1 MGIAASIGNFSK
13 DLLMGGDTTN
23 SWTEF
28 YLAMALDFEEMMVSK
43 RITAAAAN
51 VAINKNFD
59 AESASFIKNSV
70 DNTLFAY
77 LLTNEYDKV
86 IRGGKTIIGGMPI
99 ALGNKPLMFATL
111 LGILKAQ
118 SVSKN
123 GDLLRDIGP
132 AILAY
137 WTPAFTTLV
146 DTPTI
151 PCIGTIKN
159 IQTTFGINIFPGVW
173 TPITIPAMGTV
184 QPWLMSFIASASLH
198 LLTVSGIIT
207 CLSQYPPP
215 APPAPGI
222 LPYVGYFVNPVS
234 VVKGDNLASTLKKS
248 LKKNLKG
255 LIDIATSGKTAVLL
269 GTEVA
274 AALIENKLA
283 SKDQTISDVVAGT
296 VTDVAGGLVEGG
308 KLDSAA
314 IKQTIKDSLTTVSD
328 TLSETI
334 AQRPPAPIV
343 STPLSTGGG

>member
-1 MGIAASIGNFSK
+1 MGIAAKLGNFSK
-13 DLLMGGDTTN
+13 NMVIGGATTD

-28 YLAMALDFEEMMVSK
+28 YLAMALDFEQMMVTK
-43 RITAAAAN
+43 RISASAAN
-51 VAINKNFD
+51 VAISKNFD
-59 AESASFIKNSV
+59 ADSASFIKNSV

-77 LLTNEYDKV
+77 LLTDEYDKV

-111 LGILKAQ
+111 LTILKAQ

-132 AILAY
+132 AIQAY
-137 WTPAFTTLV
+137 WTPAFTSLI

-151 PCIGTIKN
+151 PCIGTVKN
-159 IQTTFGINIFPGVW
+159 IQTVLGINIFPGIW

-207 CLSQYPPP
+207 CISQYPPP

-222 LPYVGYFVNPVS
+222 LPYFGYFVKPVS
-234 VVKGDNLASTLKKS
+234 VVKTNSLAGTLKAS
-248 LKKNLKG
+248 LKKNLQG
-255 LIDIATSGKTAVLL
+255 LIDVVTSPKTAVLL

-274 AALIENKLA
+274 AALIDA
-283 SKDQTISDVVAGT
+283 GIAGKDATISDVVAGT
-296 VTDVAGGLVEGG
+296 ITDVAGGLVEGG

-314 IKQTIKDSLTTVSD
+314 IKQNIKDSLTTTSD
-328 TLSETI
+328 TLSNII
-334 AQRPPAPIV
+334 AQRPPAPTTIK
-343 STPLSTGGG
+343 SSGG

>member
-1 MGIAASIGNFSK
+1 MGIAAKLGNFSK
-13 DLLMGGDTTN
+13 NMVIGGATTD

-28 YLAMALDFEEMMVSK
+28 YLAMALDFEQMMVTK
-43 RITAAAAN
+43 RITASAAN
-51 VAINKNFD
+51 AAISKNMD
-59 AESASFIKNSV
+59 ADSAAFVKNSV

-99 ALGNKPLMFATL
+99 ALGNKPLMFSTL
-111 LGILKAQ
+111 LTILKAQ

-137 WTPAFTTLV
+137 WTPAFTTLI
-146 DTPTI
+146 DTPTV
-151 PCIGTIKN
+151 PCIGTVKN
-159 IQTTFGINIFPGVW
+159 IQTVLGINIFPGVW
-173 TPITIPAMGTV
+173 TPIPIPAMGTV

-207 CLSQYPPP
+207 CISQYPPP

-222 LPYVGYFVNPVS
+222 LPYFGYFVKPVS
-234 VVKGDNLASTLKKS
+234 VVKTNSLAGTLKAS
-248 LKKNLKG
+248 LKKNLQG
-255 LIDIATSGKTAVLL
+255 LIDIATSPQTAVLL

-274 AALIENKLA
+274 AALIDA
-283 SKDQTISDVVAGT
+283 GIAGKDATISDVVAET
-296 VTDVAGGLVEGG
+296 ITDVAGGLVEGG

-314 IKQTIKDSLTTVSD
+314 IKQNIKDSLTTTSD
-328 TLSETI
+328 TLSNII
-334 AQRPPAPIV
+334 AQRPPAPTTIK
-343 STPLSTGGG
+343 SSGG

>member
-1 MGIAASIGNFSK
+1 MGIAAKLGNFSK
-13 DLLMGGDTTN
+13 NMVIGGATTD

-28 YLAMALDFEEMMVSK
+28 YLAMALDFEQMMVTK
-43 RITAAAAN
+43 RITASAAN
-51 VAINKNFD
+51 VAISKNMD
-59 AESASFIKNSV
+59 AESASIVKNSV

-77 LLTNEYDKV
+77 LLTDEYDKV

-111 LGILKAQ
+111 LTILKAQ

-132 AILAY
+132 AIQAY
-137 WTPAFTTLV
+137 WTPAFTTLI
-146 DTPTI
+146 DTPTV
-151 PCIGTIKN
+151 PCIGTVKN
-159 IQTTFGINIFPGVW
+159 IQTVLGINIFPGIW

-207 CLSQYPPP
+207 CISQYPPP

-222 LPYVGYFVNPVS
+222 LPYFGYFVKPVS
-234 VVKGDNLASTLKKS
+234 VVKTNSLAGTLKAS
-248 LKKNLKG
+248 LKKNLQG
-255 LIDIATSGKTAVLL
+255 LIDIATSPQTAVLL

-274 AALIENKLA
+274 AALIDA
-283 SKDQTISDVVAGT
+283 GIAGKDATISDVVAGT
-296 VTDVAGGLVEGG
+296 ITDVAGGLVEGG

-314 IKQTIKDSLTTVSD
+314 IKQNIKDSLTATSD
-328 TLSETI
+328 TLSNII
-334 AQRPPAPIV
+334 AQRPPAPTTIK
-343 STPLSTGGG
+343 SSGG

>member
-1 MGIAASIGNFSK
+1 MGIAAKLGNFSK
-13 DLLMGGDTTN
+13 NMVIGGATTD

-28 YLAMALDFEEMMVSK
+28 YLAMALDFEQMMVTK
-43 RITAAAAN
+43 RISASAAN
-51 VAINKNFD
+51 VAISKNMD
-59 AESASFIKNSV
+59 ADSASFVKNSV

-77 LLTNEYDKV
+77 LLTDEYDKV

-111 LGILKAQ
+111 LTILKAQ

-132 AILAY
+132 AIQAY
-137 WTPAFTTLV
+137 WTPAFTSLI

-151 PCIGTIKN
+151 PCIGTVKN
-159 IQTTFGINIFPGVW
+159 IQTVLGINIFPGIW

-207 CLSQYPPP
+207 CISQYPPP

-222 LPYVGYFVNPVS
+222 LPYFGYFVKPVS
-234 VVKGDNLASTLKKS
+234 VVKTNSLAGTLKAS
-248 LKKNLKG
+248 LKKNLQG
-255 LIDIATSGKTAVLL
+255 LIDVVTSPKTAVLL

-274 AALIENKLA
+274 AALIDA
-283 SKDQTISDVVAGT
+283 GIAGKDATISDVVAGT
-296 VTDVAGGLVEGG
+296 ITDVAGGLVEGG

-314 IKQTIKDSLTTVSD
+314 IKQNIKDSLTTTSD
-328 TLSETI
+328 TLSNII
-334 AQRPPAPIV
+334 AQRPPAPTTIK
-343 STPLSTGGG
+343 PIGG